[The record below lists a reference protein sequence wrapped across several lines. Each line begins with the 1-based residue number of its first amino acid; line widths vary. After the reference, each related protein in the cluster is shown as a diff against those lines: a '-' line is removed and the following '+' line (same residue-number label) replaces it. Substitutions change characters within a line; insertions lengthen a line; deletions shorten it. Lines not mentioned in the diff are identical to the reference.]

1 MQPKARGVAPVRREP
16 DLMELRHIAEEI
28 ARERSQKPT
37 TTHLLAALA
46 SGKDDAAQLLL
57 ERRLDPEVILR
68 AARVTTD
75 DAADALGRAL
85 QKAREMAGRTGAG
98 RNDAR
103 SIHVLFALCQEP
115 GTAAHR
121 ALVQCGT
128 DVTRLRVASMQLAMG
143 IAPPR
148 RPVSVPAPS
157 VTTSAMTK
165 ARTTASPM
173 TPPTPPTSSARPSG
187 LVPVVPPMSRPTV
200 DPPRPSAPPP
210 APKPP
215 AVKPAAPKIAAPV
228 KETHKSKR
236 PTKEAAKAGGARL
249 GRFGLDPKQFP
260 LLSQVGRNLTEL
272 AERGELDPVVG
283 RDAEIERVLDVLAK
297 RERSNACLVG
307 GAGVG
312 KTSVARGLAQRIADG
327 VDVACFEEHVV
338 IGIEPAAILAGTGVR
353 GSLAERIGQIKGEI
367 AKAKDPHTGRSR
379 IIVFFDEI
387 HVLFGPE
394 AGDEAVTELK
404 LALARG
410 ELACIGAT
418 TENEYRR
425 SIDADPGL
433 GRCFTP
439 IEVTELGPEDAML
452 AIEGVAPLFEKH
464 HGCTF
469 HEEAI
474 AKAIT
479 WSVRYLPNKALPDK
493 AVQILD
499 LAGARTRRRGERAVE
514 IEQVAE
520 VVSELAG
527 VPEERLLETD
537 AERLLRLEELLGER
551 IVGHRHALE
560 KIATVLRRNASGF
573 RSRRPIGTFLLLG
586 PTGVGKTETAKAI
599 AQCLFHSSDAMTRLD
614 LSEYAESH
622 AISRLVG
629 APPGYVGHDS
639 GGQLTEAVRRRPYQ
653 VVLLDEIEKA
663 HRDVLEGFLQVFDEG
678 RMTDGRGRTIDFTN
692 TVILLTSN
700 IGAELSPQATTRGRI
715 GFGATRRDAKER
727 DREIS
732 RYQEAVSD
740 AARRALP
747 PELFNRL
754 DEVLAFAPLSR
765 EDVAEVAR
773 RILRTLAKDLE
784 EARGVKLDAS
794 PEAIEA
800 LLDAGGF
807 DPEMGARPMRRAI
820 GRLVEA
826 PIAEMIL
833 KGELRRGDVAM
844 VEVENG
850 ALVVDAVTPR

>member
-1 MQPKARGVAPVRREP
+1 MQSNARGAAPVRRDP
-16 DLMELRHIAEEI
+16 DLSVLRRIAEGL
-28 ARERSQKPT
+28 AGERNQRPT

-46 SGKDDAAQLLL
+46 SGGDDAARLLL

-75 DAADALGRAL
+75 DAADGLSRAI
-85 QKAREMAGRTGAG
+85 QKAREMAGRTGAV
-98 RNDAR
+98 RSEAR
-103 SIHVLFALCQEP
+103 SIHLLFALCQET
-115 GTAAHR
+115 GTAAYR

-143 IAPPR
+143 LAPPR
-148 RPVSVPAPS
+148 RPVSVPARS
-157 VTTSAMTK
+157 LTG
-165 ARTTASPM
+165 ASPPKAQ
-173 TPPTPPTSSARPSG
+173 TIASPIAPPSPKPSPASARPSG
-187 LVPVVPPMSRPTV
+187 IVRASPVVKLPV
-200 DPPRPSAPPP
+200 DRVRSSPPP
-210 APKPP
+210 LAPKPP
-215 AVKPAAPKIAAPV
+215 AQRPPLNDAPKGKRPGKVVAKPEAAPPEVAR
-228 KETHKSKR
+228 SKR
-236 PTKEAAKAGGARL
+236 
-249 GRFGLDPKQFP
+249 FSLDPKQFP
-260 LLSQVGRNLTEL
+260 LLSQIGQNLTEL
-272 AERGELDPVVG
+272 AARGQLDPVVG
-283 RDAEIERVLDVLAK
+283 REAEIERVLDVLAK
-297 RERSNACLVG
+297 RERSNACLIG
-307 GAGVG
+307 GPGVG

-327 VDVACFEEHVV
+327 VDVACFEESIV
-338 IGIEPAAILAGTGVR
+338 IGVEPAAILAGTGVR
-353 GSLAERIGQIKGEI
+353 GSLAERIGQLKAEI
-367 AKAKDPHTGRSR
+367 AKARTRRSGAGRV
-379 IIVFFDEI
+379 IVFFDEL
-387 HVLFGPE
+387 HVLFGPD
-394 AGDEAVTELK
+394 AGDEATGELK

-418 TENEYRR
+418 TEHEYRR

-433 GRCFTP
+433 SRCFTP
-439 IEVTELGPEDAML
+439 IEVAELSPEDAML
-452 AIEGVAPLFEKH
+452 ALEGVAPLFEEH
-464 HGCTF
+464 HGCTY

-479 WSVRYLPNKALPDK
+479 WSVRYLPSKALPDK

-514 IEQVAE
+514 LQQVAE
-520 VVSELAG
+520 VVSELVG

-537 AERLLRLEELLGER
+537 AERLLRIEELLGER

-599 AQCLFHSSDAMTRLD
+599 AECLFHSSDAMTRLD

-622 AISRLVG
+622 AIARLVG

-678 RMTDGRGRTIDFTN
+678 RMTDGRGRTVDFTN

-700 IGAELSPQATTRGRI
+700 IGAELSPQATARGRI
-715 GFGATRRDAKER
+715 GFGAVRRADGER
-727 DREIS
+727 HREIA

-754 DEVLAFAPLSR
+754 DEVLAFAPLAR

-773 RILRTLAKDLE
+773 RILRALAKGLE
-784 EARGVKLDAS
+784 QARGVKLEAS

-807 DPEMGARPMRRAI
+807 DPELGARPMRRAI

-826 PIAEMIL
+826 PIAERIL
-833 KGELRRGDVAM
+833 KGALRRGDVATID
-844 VEVENG
+844 VEDG
-850 ALVVDAVTPR
+850 ALVVGSVTPR